1 VTGTF
6 AEPRLRALVA
16 DTLGV
21 DADDLSLDISLVDDL
36 AADSL
41 DLAELVVRVESELG
55 ITIADRAVERI
66 RTYGE
71 LVRAALAAFGA
82 MSARSTP
89 ELMAVR
95 ARLVSP
101 HGELRRVETFGPY
114 TAETIVADALAAGRG
129 ADLELTL
136 PAEATDGDL
145 DRIRA
150 RFAWLV
156 DRGIGLHVG
165 RDDGGRRSFAA

>member
-1 VTGTF
+1 VTGNF

-21 DADDLSLDISLVDDL
+21 DADDLSLDVSLVDDL

-41 DLAELVVRVESELG
+41 DLAELLVRVESELG
-55 ITIADRAVERI
+55 IAIADRAVERI

-71 LVRAALAAFGA
+71 LVRAAVASARA

-89 ELMAVR
+89 EPLAVR
-95 ARLVSP
+95 ARLVTP
-101 HGELRRVETFGPY
+101 HGELRRVEAFTPY
-114 TAETIVADALAAGRG
+114 AAETIVADALAAGRG

-136 PAEATDGDL
+136 PAEATDGDVG
-145 DRIRA
+145 RIRA

-156 DRGIGLHVG
+156 DRGVGVHVG
-165 RDDGGRRSFAA
+165 RDDGTRRSFAA